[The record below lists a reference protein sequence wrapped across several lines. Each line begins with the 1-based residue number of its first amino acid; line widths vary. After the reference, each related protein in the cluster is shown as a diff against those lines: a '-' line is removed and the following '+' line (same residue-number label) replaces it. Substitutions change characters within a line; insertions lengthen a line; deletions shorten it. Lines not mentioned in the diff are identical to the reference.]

1 VPGKSGEGGPL
12 FNGGKHLRAV
22 TDLRRQ
28 TTWKLF
34 RGGTSHGKSERWIA
48 GLSGVT
54 QLSYRPDIDG
64 LRAVAVMS
72 VVLYHFGIVGALSG
86 GFIGVDIFFVISGFL
101 ITSLITADLKVGRF
115 SLLAF
120 YQRRIRRIFPAML
133 VVLAAS
139 LAAGYFFLL
148 PGDYTS
154 LGVSAAYSAASL
166 SNWYFLQNTG
176 YFDRVADMLPL
187 LHMWSLSV
195 EEQFYLV
202 WPLLL
207 AAFFFIA
214 RKEAVVIAALIC
226 AVVIGGLW
234 LSIQRTGTDPKSA
247 FFLAHLR
254 AWELALGALLVFLP
268 PLRKSVSRWKNELP
282 TLIGVALIAIS
293 VLTLSREH
301 LFPGLNAVPACVGA
315 ALIIWPRGSESL
327 VGHMLSLPAMR
338 FIGLISYSLYL
349 WHWPVLVFYRHYAS
363 GAAPTFA
370 VATALAAASI
380 GLAYLSWRFIEQPAR
395 RGTIKPFI
403 TVGVGLAAAS
413 TAAVAGLSVAALHG
427 FPGRLSPDVQD
438 MSSLEEMWKW
448 ECPQQV
454 KLDGLPPRSYCAFGA
469 SWSDAKTKAVLWGDS
484 HADHWAPIIQPVAE
498 RAGIAVLLYRECP
511 PIIEAGVVDVT
522 LPDQPTLTRDCTESR
537 KLAIA
542 ALGSRPDINL
552 VILASAWST
561 LVPMVY
567 KSDPALRSPSRG
579 VALLEQGLDDLIDRL
594 HADGRRIVIIG
605 DVAQWAEDPIP
616 CALAKY
622 STVLMRPCH
631 QPERSLYAY
640 FEERI
645 RPLND
650 AFRAIA
656 DKHRDVSIILPAA
669 TMCRHDGCMTTLG
682 NQFLYRDVGHIR
694 RNLPM
699 PTRKAFAEMLGID
712 EITQPHAPRHFGS
725 IPDTQ

>member
-1 VPGKSGEGGPL
+1 MPGKSGEGGPL

-101 ITSLITADLKVGRF
+101 ITSLITADLKVGSF

-214 RKEAVVIAALIC
+214 RKEAIVIAALIC

-247 FFLAHLR
+247 FFLAKEADPRGEKFSLTPVHFS
-254 AWELALGALLVFLP
+254 WQELGADSRDRITAGCAIWP
-268 PLRKSVSRWKNELP
+268 P
-282 TLIGVALIAIS
+282 A
-293 VLTLSREH
+293 LSRE
-301 LFPGLNAVPACVGA
+301 
-315 ALIIWPRGSESL
+315 
-327 VGHMLSLPAMR
+327 
-338 FIGLISYSLYL
+338 
-349 WHWPVLVFYRHYAS
+349 
-363 GAAPTFA
+363 
-370 VATALAAASI
+370 
-380 GLAYLSWRFIEQPAR
+380 
-395 RGTIKPFI
+395 
-403 TVGVGLAAAS
+403 
-413 TAAVAGLSVAALHG
+413 
-427 FPGRLSPDVQD
+427 
-438 MSSLEEMWKW
+438 
-448 ECPQQV
+448 
-454 KLDGLPPRSYCAFGA
+454 
-469 SWSDAKTKAVLWGDS
+469 
-484 HADHWAPIIQPVAE
+484 
-498 RAGIAVLLYRECP
+498 
-511 PIIEAGVVDVT
+511 
-522 LPDQPTLTRDCTESR
+522 
-537 KLAIA
+537 
-542 ALGSRPDINL
+542 
-552 VILASAWST
+552 
-561 LVPMVY
+561 
-567 KSDPALRSPSRG
+567 
-579 VALLEQGLDDLIDRL
+579 
-594 HADGRRIVIIG
+594 
-605 DVAQWAEDPIP
+605 
-616 CALAKY
+616 
-622 STVLMRPCH
+622 
-631 QPERSLYAY
+631 
-640 FEERI
+640 
-645 RPLND
+645 
-650 AFRAIA
+650 
-656 DKHRDVSIILPAA
+656 
-669 TMCRHDGCMTTLG
+669 
-682 NQFLYRDVGHIR
+682 
-694 RNLPM
+694 
-699 PTRKAFAEMLGID
+699 
-712 EITQPHAPRHFGS
+712 
-725 IPDTQ
+725 

>member
-1 VPGKSGEGGPL
+1 M
-12 FNGGKHLRAV
+12 
-22 TDLRRQ
+22 
-28 TTWKLF
+28 
-34 RGGTSHGKSERWIA
+34 
-48 GLSGVT
+48 T

-72 VVLYHFGIVGALSG
+72 VLLYHFGIVMALSG
-86 GFIGVDIFFVISGFL
+86 GFTGVDIFFVISGFL
-101 ITSLITADLKVGRF
+101 ITSLIVADLKVGSF
-115 SLLAF
+115 SLLGF

-133 VVLAAS
+133 VVLATS
-139 LAAGYFFLL
+139 LVAGYFFLL

-154 LGVSAAYSAASL
+154 LGDSAAYSAASL
-166 SNWYFLQNTG
+166 ANWYFLQNTG
-176 YFDRVADMLPL
+176 YFDRAADLLPL

-214 RKEAVVIAALIC
+214 RKQAAIVAALVG

-234 LSIQRTGTDPKSA
+234 LAVQRTGTDPKSA

-282 TLIGVALIAIS
+282 TIIGVALIAIS

-301 LFPGLNAVPACVGA
+301 SFPGLNAMPACVGA
-315 ALIIWPRGSESL
+315 ALIIWPRGGESL

-363 GAAPTFA
+363 GAAPTFL
-370 VATALAAASI
+370 VATALAAACI

-395 RGTIKPFI
+395 RRTARPFM
-403 TVGVGLAAAS
+403 TVGVGLAAVS

-427 FPGRLSPDVQD
+427 FPARLSPDVQD

-454 KLDGLPPRSYCAFGA
+454 KLDGLPPRSYCVFGA
-469 SWSDAKTKAVLWGDS
+469 SWSDARTKAVLWGDS

-498 RAGIAVLLYRECP
+498 RAGLAVLLYRECP
-511 PIIEAGVVDVT
+511 PIIEAGVVNVT

-542 ALGSRPDINL
+542 TLRSRPDITL

-567 KSDPALRSPSRG
+567 TSDPALRSPSRG
-579 VALLEQGLDDLIDRL
+579 LALLEQGLNDLIDQL
-594 HADGRRIVIIG
+594 HADGRQIVIIG
-605 DVAQWAEDPIP
+605 DVAQWSEDPIP

-622 STVLMRPCH
+622 SSVLMRPCR

-656 DKHRDVSIILPAA
+656 DKHKDVSIILPAA
-669 TMCRHDGCMTTLG
+669 RMCRDDGCMTTLG

-699 PTRKAFAEMLGID
+699 PTREAFAGMLGIAD
-712 EITQPHAPRHFGS
+712 ITKPQARRDFGS

>member
-1 VPGKSGEGGPL
+1 
-12 FNGGKHLRAV
+12 
-22 TDLRRQ
+22 
-28 TTWKLF
+28 
-34 RGGTSHGKSERWIA
+34 
-48 GLSGVT
+48 VT

-72 VVLYHFGIVGALSG
+72 VLLYHFGIVGALSG
-86 GFIGVDIFFVISGFL
+86 GFTGVDIFFVISGFL
-101 ITSLITADLKVGRF
+101 ITSLIVADLRAGGF

-120 YQRRIRRIFPAML
+120 YERRIRRIFPAML
-133 VVLAAS
+133 VVLVVS
-139 LAAGYFFLL
+139 LVAGYFFLL

-154 LGVSAAYSAASL
+154 LGDSAAFSAASL
-166 SNWYFLQNTG
+166 ANWYFLQNTG
-176 YFDRVADMLPL
+176 YFDRAADLLPL

-202 WPLLL
+202 WPPLL

-214 RKEAVVIAALIC
+214 RKEAAVIAALVA

-234 LSIQRTGTDPKSA
+234 LSVQRTGTDPKSA

-282 TLIGVALIAIS
+282 TIIGVGLIAIS

-301 LFPGLNAVPACVGA
+301 LFPGLAAVPACVGA
-315 ALIIWPRGSESL
+315 ALIIWPRASDSL
-327 VGHMLSLPAMR
+327 VGQMLSVPAVR

-363 GAAPTFA
+363 GAAPTLL

-380 GLAYLSWRFIEQPAR
+380 VLAYFSWRFIEQPAR
-395 RGTIKPFI
+395 RRPAKPFM
-403 TVGVGLAAAS
+403 TVGFGLAAAS
-413 TAAVAGLSVAALHG
+413 TAAVAGLGVAALHG
-427 FPGRLSPDVQD
+427 FPARLSPDVQD

-448 ECPQQV
+448 ECPQHG
-454 KLDGLPPRSYCAFGA
+454 KLNGLPPRSYCVFGA
-469 SWSDAKTKAVLWGDS
+469 DWSDAKTKAVLWGDS

-498 RAGIAVLLYRECP
+498 RAAIAVLLYRECP
-511 PIIEAGVVDVT
+511 PIIEAGVVNVT

-542 ALGSRPDINL
+542 TLRSRRDINL

-567 KSDPALRSPSRG
+567 NSDPALRSPSRG
-579 VALLEQGLDDLIDRL
+579 LALLEQGLNDLIDQL
-594 HADGRRIVIIG
+594 HADGRHIVIIG
-605 DVAQWAEDPIP
+605 DVAQWSEDPIP

-622 STVLMRPCH
+622 STVLMRPCR
-631 QPERSLYAY
+631 QPERSLHAY

-656 DKHRDVSIILPAA
+656 AKHKDVSIILPAA
-669 TMCRHDGCMTTLG
+669 TMCRDDGCMTTLG

-694 RNLPM
+694 RNLPL
-699 PTRKAFAEMLGID
+699 PTREAFAGMLGID
-712 EITQPHAPRHFGS
+712 DIAKPYRRRDFGS

>member
-1 VPGKSGEGGPL
+1 
-12 FNGGKHLRAV
+12 
-22 TDLRRQ
+22 
-28 TTWKLF
+28 
-34 RGGTSHGKSERWIA
+34 
-48 GLSGVT
+48 VT

-72 VVLYHFGIVGALSG
+72 VVLYHFGIFGALSG

-101 ITSLITADLKVGRF
+101 ITSLIMADLKVGSF
-115 SLLAF
+115 SLLGF

-139 LAAGYFFLL
+139 LVAGYFFLL

-166 SNWYFLQNTG
+166 ANWYFLQNTG
-176 YFDRVADMLPL
+176 YFDRAADLLPL
-187 LHMWSLSV
+187 LHLWSLSV

-207 AAFFFIA
+207 AAFFLIA
-214 RKEAVVIAALIC
+214 RKEAAVVAALVG
-226 AVVIGGLW
+226 AVVIIGLW
-234 LSIQRTGTDPKSA
+234 LSVQRTGTDPKSA

-268 PLRKSVSRWKNELP
+268 PLRKSLSRWKNELP
-282 TLIGVALIAIS
+282 TIIGVALIAIS

-301 LFPGLNAVPACVGA
+301 LFPGLNAIPACVGA
-315 ALIIWPRGSESL
+315 ALIIWPRASESL
-327 VGHMLSLPAMR
+327 VGQMLSMPAMR

-370 VATALAAASI
+370 IATALAAASI
-380 GLAYLSWRFIEQPAR
+380 VLAYLSWRFVEQPAR
-395 RGTIKPFI
+395 RRTARAFM
-403 TVGVGLAAAS
+403 TVGFGVAAAS

-427 FPGRLSPDVQD
+427 FPGRLSPEVQE
-438 MSSLEEMWKW
+438 MSSLEQMWKW
-448 ECPQQV
+448 ECPQHV
-454 KLDGLPPRSYCAFGA
+454 TLDGLPPRSYCVFGA
-469 SWSDAKTKAVLWGDS
+469 NWSEARTKAILWGDS

-511 PIIEAGVVDVT
+511 AIIEAGVVNVT

-537 KLAIA
+537 KLAIGM
-542 ALGSRPDINL
+542 LGSRPDINL

-561 LVPMVY
+561 LVPMIY
-567 KSDPALRSPSRG
+567 ASDPTLRSPSRG
-579 VALLEQGLDDLIDRL
+579 LALLEQGLDDLIDRL
-594 HADGRRIVIIG
+594 HADGRQIVIIG
-605 DVAQWAEDPIP
+605 DVAQWSEDPIP
-616 CALAKY
+616 CAVAKY
-622 STVLMRPCH
+622 STVLMRPCR
-631 QPERSLYAY
+631 QPERSLHAY

-656 DKHRDVSIILPAA
+656 DKHEDVSIILPGA
-669 TMCRHDGCMTTLG
+669 TMCHYDGCMTTLG

-699 PTRKAFAEMLGID
+699 PTRKAFADMLGID
-712 EITQPHAPRHFGS
+712 AITKRLTRRNFGS